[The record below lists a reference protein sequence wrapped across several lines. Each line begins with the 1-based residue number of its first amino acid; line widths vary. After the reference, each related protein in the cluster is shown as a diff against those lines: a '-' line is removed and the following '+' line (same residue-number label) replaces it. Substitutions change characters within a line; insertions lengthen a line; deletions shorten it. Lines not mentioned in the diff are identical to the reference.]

1 MVLKTIAKKI
11 GIDKAI
17 AYSSG
22 ARIVQ
27 AFTGVGSIF
36 FISTFLTGVEQGF
49 YYTFASII
57 ALQVFFELGLTG
69 IMTQYVAHEASHLT
83 LEDNYEY
90 SGENKYKSRLASLVR
105 FCLKW
110 YSILAILVF
119 VFLLIVGFVYFMK
132 FGNNQ
137 SEIVSW
143 KIPWVLICI
152 STSFNLFLAP
162 FTSILTGL
170 GFIKQTSKI
179 SFWQQLML
187 PIISWLGLAIGLKLY
202 VSGIAYFVSVIVW
215 FIVVRRQNLHGVIL
229 KLLKITISERVEYMK
244 EIFPYQWRI
253 ALSWVSGY
261 FIFQLFNPILFATEG
276 AVIAGQMGMTLTAL
290 NAIQAFSMSWL
301 NTKVPVYSSLIA
313 QKKFSNL
320 DYLFNKTL
328 KQMTFICGSLLLTFL
343 AFICILRGFRVALN
357 GSLIADRFLTFVPM
371 CLMLIPVFLQQFTN
385 SWATYLRCHKKEP
398 FLAISIIN
406 GLLCLLST
414 FFLGKIY
421 GLYGV
426 VIGYCA
432 IQIVLFPC
440 GYYIYSSNKKKWH
453 TL

>member
-1 MVLKTIAKKI
+1 
-11 GIDKAI
+11 
-17 AYSSG
+17 
-22 ARIVQ
+22 
-27 AFTGVGSIF
+27 
-36 FISTFLTGVEQGF
+36 
-49 YYTFASII
+49 
-57 ALQVFFELGLTG
+57 
-69 IMTQYVAHEASHLT
+69 
-83 LEDNYEY
+83 
-90 SGENKYKSRLASLVR
+90 
-105 FCLKW
+105 
-110 YSILAILVF
+110 
-119 VFLLIVGFVYFMK
+119 
-132 FGNNQ
+132 
-137 SEIVSW
+137 
-143 KIPWVLICI
+143 
-152 STSFNLFLAP
+152 
-162 FTSILTGL
+162 
-170 GFIKQTSKI
+170 
-179 SFWQQLML
+179 
-187 PIISWLGLAIGLKLY
+187 
-202 VSGIAYFVSVIVW
+202 
-215 FIVVRRQNLHGVIL
+215 
-229 KLLKITISERVEYMK
+229 MK

-290 NAIQAFSMSWL
+290 NAIQAFSISWL

-426 VIGYCA
+426 VIGNCA